1 MDKTHRLALIRQA
14 DKGEANAT
22 SIPQRANRPTTNLRR
37 GPAPFI
43 EPRDAWRHPALP
55 NAMYQILP
63 R

>member
-14 DKGEANAT
+14 DKGDANAP
-22 SIPQRANRPTTNLRR
+22 SIAQRAHRPATNARR
-37 GPAPFI
+37 GPAPFV

>member
-1 MDKTHRLALIRQA
+1 MDKTHRLALIRRA
-14 DKGEANAT
+14 DKGDANAP
-22 SIPQRANRPTTNLRR
+22 SIQQPARPAATNHRR

>member
-1 MDKTHRLALIRQA
+1 MDKSNRLALIRRA
-14 DKGEANAT
+14 DKGDSNAP
-22 SIPQRANRPTTNLRR
+22 SIPQPTRRPTTNTRR